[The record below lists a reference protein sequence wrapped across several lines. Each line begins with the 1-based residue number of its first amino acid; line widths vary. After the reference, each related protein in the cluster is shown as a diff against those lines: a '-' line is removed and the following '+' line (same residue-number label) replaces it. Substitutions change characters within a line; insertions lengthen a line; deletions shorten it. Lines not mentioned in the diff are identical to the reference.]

1 MNILIV
7 GGTGFVGINIAEALL
22 TRGHAVALF
31 DRAGLPAAAQRAF
44 AGHGEKLKVVQGD
57 VLDRQATADV
67 IATGFDTIVLGAAIT
82 AGAERDATDP
92 ETILQVNL
100 LAQTPIL
107 MAARRAGVRRVINL
121 SSAGAYGA
129 SAFRHALLDE
139 ELPCDPVSLYAIT
152 KFASERV
159 AARLAELWQA
169 DIVSVRLSGVF
180 GPWERATGVRDTLSP
195 QMQIWAAQR
204 QGSEAILPRPGVR
217 DWIYAPDVAEAV
229 ALLIEATKP
238 QHRLYN
244 ISTGRPWSALQWGQQ
259 LAALNPGFVCRLA
272 TDGETPTIDLH
283 GDADRAPLSVARL
296 ENEFGWRARFGCMDS
311 AEHLNAWSA
320 THREG
325 H

>member
-1 MNILIV
+1 MNILVV
-7 GGTGFVGINIAEALL
+7 GGTGFVGLNIAETLL
-22 TRGHAVALF
+22 TRGHAVTLF

-82 AGAERDATDP
+82 AGAERDASDP

-107 MAARRAGVRRVINL
+107 MAARRGGVRRVINL

-129 SAFRHALLDE
+129 TAFRHALLDE

-159 AARLAELWQA
+159 AARLAELWQT
-169 DIVSVRLSGVF
+169 DMISVRLSGVF

-195 QMQIWAAQR
+195 QMQIWAAQQQR
-204 QGSEAILPRPGVR
+204 KEAILPRPGMR
-217 DWIYAPDVAEAV
+217 DWIYAPDVADSV
-229 ALLIEATKP
+229 TVLIEAARP
-238 QHRLYN
+238 RHRLYN
-244 ISTGRPWSALQWGQQ
+244 ISTGQSWSALQWGEH
-259 LAALNPGFVCRLA
+259 LAQLNPGFICRLA
-272 TDGETPTIDLH
+272 ANGETPTVDLH
-283 GDADRAPLSVARL
+283 SDADRAPLSVARL
-296 ENEFGWRARFGCMDS
+296 ENEFGWRARFGCADS
-311 AEHLNAWSA
+311 VEHFNAWSLR
-320 THREG
+320 HREG